1 MGGRSVLVVSNVA
14 RLTEDSTMA
23 AKKTT
28 AKKTPAK
35 KATTAKKAAPRKRDE
50 DVRRGATALGVVGA
64 LGLGIGALI
73 HKAFSA

>member
-1 MGGRSVLVVSNVA
+1 MSNVA

-28 AKKTPAK
+28 AKKSTTSK
-35 KATTAKKAAPRKRDE
+35 KVAPRKRDE

>member
-1 MGGRSVLVVSNVA
+1 
-14 RLTEDSTMA
+14 MA

-28 AKKTPAK
+28 AKKS
-35 KATTAKKAAPRKRDE
+35 TTSKKAAPRKRDE